1 MADHPGYEI
10 AGCRITCQVYESV
23 YSQVYRAQ
31 DSDGKPIVL
40 KVLKEAFL
48 TPIRVAEY
56 RREYSIAQR
65 LKLSGVA
72 NVYELKMNRH
82 QPTLVIEDFGG
93 DSLDLL
99 GLTGSG
105 LAGSELTRQMS
116 LPVFLPL
123 AISLSHTL
131 SQVHSAQVVHKD
143 INPSNIVFNPK
154 TAQVKLIDFGLA
166 NVLPQET
173 ASFVHPR
180 LLEGTLPYLS
190 PEQTGR
196 MNRPIDYRS
205 DFYALGVTF
214 YQLLTG
220 QLPFQADDA
229 LAWVHHH
236 IAHQPMHP
244 SKVNADVPEAIAQ
257 IILKLMAKTAE
268 DRYQSA
274 AGLQSDLEHCWAHWQ
289 REQHIPLFQ
298 LAQQDQS
305 DRFQI
310 SQKLYGRESEIV
322 TLQQIFSQVSSPL
335 TTDEV
340 APAHEQL
347 WQLVLIKGYS
357 GVGKSALVRELYRPM
372 TVQQG
377 HFIAGK
383 YDQARSPIPY
393 QAFSQAFNQL
403 CQYLLTES
411 AEQLAYWRNLIL
423 QAIKANGQLLIDII
437 PDLALII
444 GPQPPVVETGAA
456 EAQSRFQRVFHS
468 FVRAIAQPNH
478 PLILFI
484 DDLQWADSASLQLL
498 NTLFEPPAD
507 DNEAGQRLMLI
518 GAYRDNEVETHHPLF
533 CAVTELAEK
542 GATPTVIEL
551 NNLPLNSVNDWIA
564 ETLDCSP
571 QKCYPLAKLV
581 HQKTRG
587 NAFFTAEFLKTLHVE
602 RLLSLSSKTEEQ
614 QAKNEP
620 HWQWDIEQIK
630 AKNITD
636 NVVVLMT
643 QKLVDLP
650 ETARKALQ
658 VAACLGSQFTLD
670 ELARVVKCDRF
681 DKLTNLMPAIQQGF
695 LLSLDNRY
703 KLLLEGDNP
712 PNVKFRFQHDRVQ
725 QAAYELMPSL
735 EKERIHF
742 EIGQSLWQQERQQE
756 QQISKPEILPPET
769 SDEHLFEIVNHLN
782 LGAAF
787 VTSEPTLRQLVAL
800 NLQAGRKAIAEN
812 AYEVGQAYFKSGLQL
827 LGQTSDPAADPAAD
841 PASDS
846 ACYQLTQQLTL
857 GAAQS
862 ACLLG
867 QWEQMSQW
875 IEQTIRQS
883 HSVLDAVPAY
893 ELQIEAAH
901 AKNQLSKG
909 IELTLSTLQQLGYS
923 FPAQID
929 SAAIGEALTLTATE
943 ISRYSQ
949 AEILALPEMRSP
961 QALAV
966 MRLINAV
973 ITPCFSASPAL
984 LPLVVTA
991 QIRLILTTGNTPSA
1005 VYAYAVYGLILSGI
1019 VGDLNNSDRMGKLS
1033 RQLLQRY
1040 RASGQAESLR
1050 ARTQHVLY
1058 AFVDHWH
1065 EPLTASCPRLLENY
1079 QLGLDTGDLEYAVL
1093 SAHVYCL
1100 NSFLIGQE
1108 LQGLAQEMSTYS
1120 EVMRQLKR
1128 ATTLNFQTVWHQTV
1142 LNLLGESPD
1151 PTKLQGAVYDEIE
1164 KLPVHHERQDATA
1177 LLIVYWHKAMLC
1189 YWFGQ
1194 GESALRNIKQSANY
1208 LQGVPG
1214 LPIVPVWHFYDALIH
1229 LDQFEAVSADEQAE
1243 TIIRVAQIQ
1252 QKLQTWSDLAPHNHE
1267 HRIALIQAEEARILG
1282 KVSAAMDYYDSAID
1296 LAQTLGYNHE
1306 RALANERAA
1315 RFYRGR
1321 GSQRIAQLYLKE
1333 AKSAYTRW
1341 GAIAKLRDLEQR
1353 YPKFLPPP
1361 VQRQPSAGSSWTT
1374 TETDSEQLDIM
1385 SVLKA
1390 SQGLA
1395 DDIQLDKLLTQLM
1408 TLVLENAGAEKGYL
1422 VIFQANHWYIEATAT
1437 IHSGVSVNR
1446 CEANTQVPIG
1456 LLNYVLRTQ
1465 KSIVLKN
1472 ATTDETFGHDPYL
1485 QQNRPLSV
1493 LCLSLVNQGKLNGI
1507 IYLENN
1513 LMTNA
1518 FTQERLTVLQL
1529 LSSQAAISLENAQ
1542 LYSQLQ
1548 QYSQTLEEKVAE
1560 RTSELEQV
1568 NKVLQQQAIIDGLTQ
1583 LTNRRGFD
1591 QALERAWP
1599 QLMRSR
1605 QPLSLLLCDV
1615 DHFKA
1620 YNDHY
1625 GHLEGDQCLQQIAKT
1640 LQSSAQRQTDTIARY
1655 GGEEFALILPDT
1667 TLPAAMLLA
1676 EKVRSRV
1683 EQLQIPHVASPT
1695 HRWVTISIGVTSLIP
1710 HAEASPVTLIAAAD
1724 QALYVAKSAGRNTYS
1739 AVNKT
1744 T

>member
-1 MADHPGYEI
+1 MADSKGYEI

-31 DSDGKPIVL
+31 DSDGKPIIL

-48 TPIRVAEY
+48 TPVRVAEY

-65 LKLSGVA
+65 LKLPGVA
-72 NVYELKMNRH
+72 NVYELRMNHHR
-82 QPTLVIEDFGG
+82 PALVIEDFGG
-93 DSLDLL
+93 DSLELL
-99 GLTGSG
+99 GL
-105 LAGSELTRQMS
+105 ARHMP

-131 SQVHSAQVVHKD
+131 SQVHSHQVVHKD

-166 NVLPQET
+166 NVLAQEVT
-173 ASFVHPR
+173 SFVHPQ

-220 QLPFQADDA
+220 QLPFQANDA

-236 IAHQPMHP
+236 IAHQPVHP
-244 SKVNADVPEAIAQ
+244 STVNAAVPEAIAQ

-274 AGLQSDLEHCWAHWQ
+274 AGLQYDLERCWAYWQ
-289 REQHIPLFQ
+289 REQHIPLFT
-298 LAQQDQS
+298 LAQQDRC
-305 DRFQI
+305 DRFQL
-310 SQKLYGRESEIV
+310 SQKLYGRELEIT
-322 TLQQIFSQVSSPL
+322 TLQQIFAQVSLPL
-335 TTDEV
+335 IATEEIALT
-340 APAHEQL
+340 HEQS
-347 WQLVLIKGYS
+347 WQMVLIKGYS

-383 YDQARSPIPY
+383 YDQGQSPIPY

-411 AEQLAYWRNLIL
+411 ADQLAQWRNIIL
-423 QAIKANGQLLIDII
+423 QAVKANGQLLIDII

-444 GPQPPVVETGAA
+444 GPQPPVPETGAA
-456 EAQSRFQRVFHS
+456 EAQNRFQRVFHS
-468 FVRAIAQPNH
+468 FVRSLAQPDH

-498 NTLFEPPAD
+498 KTLFEPPAD
-507 DNEAGQRLMLI
+507 ENDVGQGLMLI
-518 GAYRDNEVETHHPLF
+518 GAYRDNEVEAHHPLLRT
-533 CAVTELAEK
+533 VTELAKK
-542 GATPTVIEL
+542 GAVPTVIEL
-551 NNLPLNSVNDWIA
+551 NNLPLSAVNDWIA

-571 QKCYPLAKLV
+571 QKCYPLATLV
-581 HQKTRG
+581 YQKTQG
-587 NAFFTAEFLKTLHVE
+587 NAFFTAEFLKTLHAE
-602 RLLSLSSKTEEQ
+602 QLLALSPASPIQPPTAEEQ
-614 QAKNEP
+614 QTGNRP
-620 HWQWDIEQIK
+620 RWQWDIEQIQ

-636 NVVVLMT
+636 NVVALMT
-643 QKLVDLP
+643 QKLVHLP
-650 ETARKALQ
+650 EAACDGLQ
-658 VAACLGSQFTLD
+658 VAACLGSEFTLGELALIGKHVQLD
-670 ELARVVKCDRF
+670 ELNR
-681 DKLTNLMPAIQQGF
+681 LMPAIQEGF

-712 PNVKFRFQHDRVQ
+712 SNVKFRFQHDRVQ
-725 QAAYELMPSL
+725 QAAYELIPPH
-735 EKERIHF
+735 KRERLHF
-742 EIGQSLWQQERQQE
+742 QIGQSLWQQVCELE
-756 QQISKPEILPPET
+756 N
-769 SDEHLFEIVNHLN
+769 SDENLFEIVNHLN
-782 LGAAF
+782 LGSAF
-787 VTSEPTLRQLVAL
+787 VTSEPNLRQLVAL
-800 NLQAGRKAIAEN
+800 NVQAGLKAIAEN
-812 AYEVGQAYFKSGLQL
+812 AYEAGQGYFEAGLRL
-827 LGQTSDPAADPAAD
+827 LAQAPEQALEQEFSD
-841 PASDS
+841 
-846 ACYQLTQQLTL
+846 LTRQLTL
-857 GAAQS
+857 GAARA

-875 IEQTIRQS
+875 IEQTLSQS
-883 HSVLDAVPAY
+883 RSVLDAVPAY

-909 IELTLSTLQQLGYS
+909 IELTLSTLQQLGYT
-923 FPAQID
+923 FPTELD
-929 SAAIGEALTLTATE
+929 PEAIGEALTLTATE
-943 ISRYSQ
+943 ISQYSQ
-949 AEILALPEMRSP
+949 AEIVALPEMRSP
-961 QALAV
+961 QALAI
-966 MRLINAV
+966 MRISNAM

-991 QIRLILTTGNTPSA
+991 QIRLALTEGNTPSA
-1005 VYAYAVYGLILSGI
+1005 AYAYAVYGLILSGI
-1019 VGDLNNSDRMGKLS
+1019 VGDLNNSYRMGQLS
-1033 RQLLQRY
+1033 RQLLQHY
-1040 RASGQAESLR
+1040 RESGQAEGLR

-1065 EPLTASCPRLLENY
+1065 EPLTTSCPKLLENY

-1100 NSFLIGQE
+1100 NSFLTGQE
-1108 LQGLAQEMSTYS
+1108 LQGLSQEMSTYS

-1151 PTKLQGAVYDEIE
+1151 PTQLQGAVYDEIE
-1164 KLPVHHERQDATA
+1164 KLPVHHERKDATA

-1189 YWFGQ
+1189 YWFGK
-1194 GESALRNIKQSANY
+1194 GEEALRHIKQSADY

-1229 LDQFEAVSADEQAE
+1229 LDQFETVSAAEQAD
-1243 TIIRVAQIQ
+1243 ILIRVEQIQ

-1267 HRIALIQAEEARILG
+1267 HRIALIQAETSRIRG
-1282 KVSAAMDYYDSAID
+1282 EVSAAMDYYDTAID
-1296 LAQTLGYNHE
+1296 LAQTLGYIHE

-1321 GSQRIAQLYLKE
+1321 GSLRIAQLYLKE

-1341 GAIAKLRDLEQR
+1341 GAIAKLHDLERR
-1353 YPKFLPPP
+1353 YPKLSPPT
-1361 VQRQPSAGSSWTT
+1361 VQRQPPDGTGWTT

-1395 DDIQLDKLLTQLM
+1395 GDIQLDKLLTQLM
-1408 TLVLENAGAEKGYL
+1408 TVVLENAGAQKGYL
-1422 VIFQANHWYIEATAT
+1422 VVSQANHWYIEATAT
-1437 IHSGVSVNR
+1437 IHSGVTVDR
-1446 CEANTQVPIG
+1446 CEATSQVPIG

-1472 ATTDETFGHDPYL
+1472 ATTDEAFSHDPYI
-1485 QQNRPLSV
+1485 QQSQPLSV

-1513 LMTNA
+1513 LMPNA
-1518 FTQERLTVLQL
+1518 FTRDRLSVLQL

-1568 NKVLQQQAIIDGLTQ
+1568 NKVLQQQATIDGLTQ

-1591 QALERAWP
+1591 QALEKDWQR
-1599 QLMRSR
+1599 LMRSR
-1605 QPLSLLLCDV
+1605 QSLSLLLCDV

-1625 GHLEGDQCLQQIAKT
+1625 GHLDGDQCLQQIAKA
-1640 LQSSAQRQTDTIARY
+1640 LQAAAQRQTDTIARY

-1667 TLPAAMLLA
+1667 ALPAAVRLA

-1683 EQLQIPHVASPT
+1683 EQLKIPHAASPA
-1695 HRWVTISIGVTSLIP
+1695 HRWVTLSIGVTSLIP
-1710 HAEASPVTLIAAAD
+1710 PTDAKPETLIAAAD
-1724 QALYVAKSAGRNTYS
+1724 QALYAAKSAGRNTHRT
-1739 AVNKT
+1739 VNK
-1744 T
+1744 